1 MNGDWDVPFFQ
12 EKRDLNEET
21 RATTVYTVSELTY
34 ELRTLLEDSYPMI
47 WVEAELSNCK
57 RHQDKHLFFTLKDEN
72 SQIDAVMFSIYLNK
86 LSFAPENGLQVLVR
100 GRVSFYQPQGRAQI
114 IVYDMI
120 LKGRGALF
128 IALYRLKEKL
138 GAEGLFDPEHKKKLP
153 LLPSRIGIVTSP
165 TGAAIR
171 DILKV
176 IKQRHP
182 NLHILL
188 YPSRVQGEEAPAELI
203 EGIEFFNREKN
214 VDVIILTR
222 GGGSI
227 EDLWAFNDE
236 KLARTIFSSSIP
248 IISAVGHEIDQSISD
263 LVADIA
269 APTPTAAA
277 LIVVKAKDEL
287 KQNINNLIEKLY
299 SSMLLKLEKAKRIL
313 VNLLKARSFQGFA
326 YNIEHLM
333 QYVSELNIKLDYG
346 LTKQLHIKQD
356 RFNMIKNKLSIHLIQ
371 LSIQKKK
378 NNLQSLISESRNVIL
393 NILNNNRESL
403 KILGAKLNA
412 LSPYSILRRGYSI
425 CFDEDRKIIYK
436 EAGMLRPEQKVFI
449 KLYKGSFK
457 SIIKEVINEE

>member
-12 EKRDLNEET
+12 EGPSLKEDTN
-21 RATTVYTVSELTY
+21 AKKIYTVSELTY

-72 SQIDAVMFSIYLNK
+72 SQIDAIMFSTYLNK
-86 LSFAPENGLQVLVR
+86 LSFAPGNGMQVIVQ

-128 IALYRLKEKL
+128 IALYKLKEKL
-138 GAEGLFDPEHKKKLP
+138 SVEGLFDTEHKKKLP

-203 EGIEFFNREKN
+203 EGIEFFNKEKN

-277 LIVVKAKDEL
+277 LIVVKTKDEL
-287 KQNINNLIEKLY
+287 KQSVNNLIEKLY
-299 SSMLLKLEKAKRIL
+299 SNMLLKLEKYKRIL
-313 VNLLKARSFQGFA
+313 MYLLKDRSFQGFA

-333 QYVSELNIKLDYG
+333 QYVSELNIKLNYG
-346 LTKQLHIKQD
+346 LIKQLHIKQD
-356 RFNMIKNKLSIHLIQ
+356 KFNMIKNKLNIHLLQ
-371 LSIQKKK
+371 LSIHKKK
-378 NNLQSLISESRNVIL
+378 NNLQSIISESKSVIL
-393 NILNNNRESL
+393 NILNNNRERL
-403 KILGAKLNA
+403 NIVGAKLNA
-412 LSPYSILRRGYSI
+412 LSPYNVLSRGYSI
-425 CFDEDRKIIYK
+425 CFDEDKKIIYK
-436 EAGMLRPEQKVFI
+436 EVSVLKTEQKVFI

-457 SIIKEVINEE
+457 SIIKEVINE